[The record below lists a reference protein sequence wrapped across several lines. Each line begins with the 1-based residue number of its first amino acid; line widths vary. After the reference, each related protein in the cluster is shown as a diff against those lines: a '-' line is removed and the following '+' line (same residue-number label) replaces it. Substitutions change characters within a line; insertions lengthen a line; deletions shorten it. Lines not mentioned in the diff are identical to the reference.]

1 MLNLSRYSNK
11 LSSTSRNIP
20 ISEIDAFAQKPNLPR
35 HISVLESPTHSR
47 KVCQSLFH
55 TVRQCPLKQQ
65 HKSAEAINLAVNIL
79 RYQLQD
85 SVSQSQHL
93 NNLRSNLQHRL
104 EVAQAEKNE
113 RLITMLRSELK
124 QLEASI

>member
-1 MLNLSRYSNK
+1 MA
-11 LSSTSRNIP
+11 
-20 ISEIDAFAQKPNLPR
+20 ISEIDAFAKKPSRPR

-47 KVCQSLFH
+47 KVCQSLFYP
-55 TVRQCPLKQQ
+55 VRQCPLNQQ
-65 HKSAEAINLAVNIL
+65 GKSAEATNLAVNIL

-85 SVSQSQHL
+85 SISQNQHL

-113 RLITMLRSELK
+113 RLITMLREEFQ
-124 QLEASI
+124 QLEAST